1 MMYLFAANHDCEV
14 WSPPLNTTVEDSELG
29 GNGST
34 GTSRVA
40 RLAGS
45 GAGSADT
52 SIFWVSARGGP
63 TGAGIATDADGLG
76 PAELVFAAA

>member
-14 WSPPLNTTVEDSELG
+14 WSPPLNTTGVEDSELG

-40 RLAGS
+40 RLAVS
-45 GAGSADT
+45 GAGSAAA
-52 SIFWVSARGGP
+52 SIF
-63 TGAGIATDADGLG
+63 
-76 PAELVFAAA
+76 